1 MKTILETNDSK
12 YVLLSNIGNGGTCS
26 VFKGFSLLDES
37 KKLYAIKIFKEKA
50 KKFFDK
56 EILINK
62 YLPPEY
68 FMPIYDYGSGYIKC
82 EASNEGNIFDTNDF
96 SKYNGKIYYEVEEL
110 AENGELF
117 NYIYKTKCG
126 FSENI
131 SAKIFSKII
140 RSVKVMHDN
149 RVVHCDI
156 KPENIIVGN
165 DFNIR
170 LIDFGFSE
178 ILGKDNFIYEY
189 RGSDLYVSPE
199 VRNKRMDGYD
209 GIKSDIFSLGVL
221 LFVVTVARFPFEIS
235 GYCDRRYRYI
245 MTKKYDDFWCYFQQY
260 NLSNEF
266 KDLLNHLLC
275 YDPSERFS
283 IEEILEHPWIKMNTY
298 ENNDIF
304 NNNIPKN
311 ENIIINGPN
320 DDDEI
325 ANELRKRKEIIDSK
339 TN

>member
-1 MKTILETNDSK
+1 MKAILEANNSK
-12 YVLLSNIGNGGTCS
+12 YVLINKIGNGGTCT

-37 KKLYAIKIFKEKA
+37 KKLYAIKIFKENA
-50 KKFFDK
+50 RKFFDK

-68 FMPIYDYGSGYIKC
+68 FMQIYDFGSGYIKC
-82 EASNEGNIFDTNDF
+82 EASNEGNIIDTNDF
-96 SKYNGKIYYEVEEL
+96 SRYNGKIFYEVEEL

-117 NYIYKTKCG
+117 NYIYETKCG
-126 FSENI
+126 FPEEI
-131 SAKIFSKII
+131 SAKIFSKLI

-156 KPENIIVGN
+156 KPENVIVGN
-165 DFNIR
+165 DFSIK

-189 RGSDLYVSPE
+189 RGSGLYASPE
-199 VRNKRMDGYD
+199 IRNKNMDGYD
-209 GIKSDIFSLGVL
+209 GVKSDIFSLGVL
-221 LFVVTVARFPFEIS
+221 LFVITVARFPFEIP
-235 GYCDRRYRYI
+235 GYCDRKYRLI
-245 MTKKYDDFWCYFQQY
+245 MTKKFDDFWCYFQKY
-260 NLSNEF
+260 NLSSEL

-283 IEEILEHPWIKMNTY
+283 IEEILEHPWIKMNTN
-298 ENNDIF
+298 ENNDIY
-304 NNNIPKN
+304 NNNMSKN

-320 DDDEI
+320 DEDEI
-325 ANELRKRKEIIDSK
+325 AKELRKRKEIIDSK